1 MDLSFFRRGQT
12 RFASRS
18 AAHLDYGVLVATLD
32 AIQATSA
39 TARALRGVR
48 SGPGIATAP
57 NPLIDILL
65 GGSGWREAIEAQGG
79 CFNPAQASRDSRAA

>member
-1 MDLSFFRRGQT
+1 MDLSYFRRTQT

-39 TARALRGVR
+39 AARALRSLR
-48 SGPGIATAP
+48 SEASMVAAP
-57 NPLIDILL
+57 NPLVEILL
-65 GGSGWREAIEAQGG
+65 GGPCWREAIEAQGG
-79 CFNPAQASRDSRAA
+79 AFNRVQARRSAGSA